1 MKAGGDFFFETE
13 AKDLPHP
20 LIKKRS
26 QLINGKPGENHHKT
40 AE

>member
-20 LIKKRS
+20 LIKKKRS
-26 QLINGKPGENHHKT
+26 QLINGKPGEKPSQNR
-40 AE
+40 